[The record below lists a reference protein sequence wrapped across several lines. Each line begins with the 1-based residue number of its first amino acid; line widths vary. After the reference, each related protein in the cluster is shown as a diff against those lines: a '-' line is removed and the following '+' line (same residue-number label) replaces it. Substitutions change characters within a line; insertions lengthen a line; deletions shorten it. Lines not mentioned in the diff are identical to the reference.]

1 MNAVR
6 AGVIAGIS
14 IVVAL
19 TALAVFVP
27 LRPANALPEAAEIGK
42 NIKNFDDV
50 KARFEDLARKKGGE
64 YAFAVLAVADLPPNL
79 DLHLLGHS
87 IGDILY
93 EQEGV
98 EGIAV
103 CTQDFRNACSHSIV
117 IGALN
122 DFGEGALDTIRD
134 SCKKAPGGPGAYTMC
149 YHGLGHGVLAYYDY
163 DIPKMVTMCQKT
175 GTEEYNDREG
185 IECIGGAIME
195 LMGGGGHDPE
205 AWRAAR
211 KKYLDAENPTAL
223 CTGPLM
229 PDEAREVCIIYIT
242 PRLWELAGINLGNP
256 DPALFPKAFS
266 YCDAIPKNMGRL
278 RDQCYGGFGKEFLP
292 IVAGRDIR
300 STVSYSPEQLRTI
313 VAWCESA
320 GSSAGATA
328 CVAEAVGSAFWGGE
342 KDPAT
347 AFGICAAASENTQEG
362 CYARLAADIRQFT
375 SGKDRTMLCT
385 QIPEAYRKRCES

>member
-1 MNAVR
+1 MKAVR
-6 AGVIAGIS
+6 IG
-14 IVVAL
+14 VVAVSL
-19 TALAVFVP
+19 VVVLGLLATLMP
-27 LRPANALPEAAEIGK
+27 MKSTDALPEAKEIGQ
-42 NIKNFDDV
+42 NVKNFEDV
-50 KARFEDLARKKGGE
+50 AARFEDLAHDKGGK
-64 YAFAVLAVADLPPNL
+64 YAFDVLAVADLPPNI
-79 DLHLLGHS
+79 DLHLLGHR

-122 DFGEGALDTIRD
+122 DYGEGALDTIRD
-134 SCKKAPGGPGAYTMC
+134 SCTKAPGGPGAYTMC

-163 DIPKMVTMCQKT
+163 DIPKMVAMCQKT
-175 GTEEYNDREG
+175 GTKEYNNREAV
-185 IECIGGAIME
+185 ECIGGAVME

-211 KKYLDAENPTAL
+211 KKYLDDKNPTAL
-223 CTGPLM
+223 CTGSLM
-229 PDEAREVCIIYIT
+229 PDEAREVCIIYLT
-242 PRLWELAGINLGNP
+242 PRLWELAGINLGHP

-266 YCDAIPKNMGRL
+266 YCDAIPGRMKRL

-300 STVSYSPEQLRTI
+300 SSVTYTDDQLSQLVS
-313 VAWCESA
+313 WCGLA
-320 GSSAGATA
+320 GNGDGAGA
-328 CVAEAVGSAFWGGE
+328 CIGEAVASAFWGGE

-347 AFGICAAASENTQEG
+347 AFNICRVAPDDLQGA
-362 CYARLAADIRQFT
+362 CYDRLARDIAQYTDGERQA
-375 SGKDRTMLCT
+375 SLCA
-385 QIPEAYRKRCES
+385 QIPAGQKAQCAK